1 MASVLAHWAPL
12 SLKVSP
18 VRLGHGGR
26 IGPTV
31 DPVRRSCA
39 FGKGCP
45 TFGFMALMVAT
56 PELAPINL
64 LRGRLKHDNVTS
76 AVAIEYIS
84 DKGEHIQKPLA
95 NHTRDGFQKGQLQKG
110 GACDVEGGALPPS
123 TDMSQKMAME
133 LQTKAILKYGRTAQQ
148 LDSLRSAEMDVHD
161 WQASR
166 IRNSRFLQDGDV
178 KPWPWSFQV
187 KIIGT
192 AGSGRHSLLDR
203 ICFDEFTDDDDDS
216 FVERDSG
223 CRQTSIRGLT
233 CNVWFEIPISLTS
246 HGDGHALTEEELFF
260 WLTHGMRDCDALMLV
275 YDLTD
280 AKSFELLCEFCA
292 RCVYQDVG
300 IASLP
305 CLVVGTKC
313 DLPDQRHSGAGGGG
327 CRARRG
333 REDEPDEGE
342 RGCAG
347 GSGADA
353 DDVGG
358 GEEDERV
365 DGDDGAAEVEEG
377 GGGVL
382 TSAHVPGDVHGCS
395 PVVDDEDPEQ
405 PAAASE
411 RAGASGV
418 RATGQRRDV
427 GALSARVSAVNGSA

>member
-1 MASVLAHWAPL
+1 M
-12 SLKVSP
+12 
-18 VRLGHGGR
+18 
-26 IGPTV
+26 
-31 DPVRRSCA
+31 
-39 FGKGCP
+39 
-45 TFGFMALMVAT
+45 
-56 PELAPINL
+56 
-64 LRGRLKHDNVTS
+64 
-76 AVAIEYIS
+76 
-84 DKGEHIQKPLA
+84 A

-313 DLPDQRHSGAGGGG
+313 DLPDQVHVYDGERLARRLGGRFVTCSSRTGSGIPGLVEAAVGPVADARTSLMRESEDALGEAVRTLMTWAGGKRMNGLTAMTALLRWK
-327 CRARRG
+327 RA
-333 REDEPDEGE
+333 
-342 RGCAG
+342 
-347 GSGADA
+347 
-353 DDVGG
+353 
-358 GEEDERV
+358 
-365 DGDDGAAEVEEG
+365 
-377 GGGVL
+377 
-382 TSAHVPGDVHGCS
+382 
-395 PVVDDEDPEQ
+395 
-405 PAAASE
+405 AAASLP
-411 RAGASGV
+411 RPMS
-418 RATGQRRDV
+418 RATCTGAPPWWTMRTLSSLPLRRSVQGLLGFEPQGSD
-427 GALSARVSAVNGSA
+427 ATLEPCPPEYQLSMDLLEPATRDWAPKF